1 MKNKYPF
8 SHAANMNVDSI
19 TLDREKIKSFIIPV
33 VEEVPVAEP
42 AKKCQPAKKKEEKVT
57 LKQILCKM
65 VPYASFPYA
74 DHALRQLL
82 IDPNKKAEADDE

>member
-1 MKNKYPF
+1 
-8 SHAANMNVDSI
+8 MNVDSI

-42 AKKCQPAKKKEEKVT
+42 AKKGQPAKKKEEKVT

-74 DHALRQLL
+74 DHALRQLS